1 MSFNMDDIVKEQLDS
16 MTNMDED
23 WLIQAFDIDE
33 DAVIEFKKAIKH
45 WIKTDLGKKK
55 ARSEFTEKRTGSFGS
70 RKSARV
76 VKGGFGG

>member
-33 DAVIEFKKAIKH
+33 DAVIEFKRAIKH
-45 WIKTDLGKKK
+45 CLSIVIVVIGFEILIKERNIK
-55 ARSEFTEKRTGSFGS
+55 
-70 RKSARV
+70 
-76 VKGGFGG
+76 